1 MAMQTKK
8 PNDELD
14 KFLLRMP
21 DGLRERIKTAAERNN
36 RSMNSE
42 IIDSLEKL
50 YPAPT
55 INIDELARFL
65 ASINGT
71 ETTQED
77 VKYVETINDYL
88 SKSAHPFTMSASWDG
103 VISFYPYASPS
114 LKGEKKEPDEP

>member
-1 MAMQTKK
+1 MATQTKK

-21 DGLRERIKTAAERNN
+21 DGLRERIKAAAERNN

-50 YPAPT
+50 YPAPS

-65 ASINGT
+65 ASINGS
-71 ETTQED
+71 ETTEED
-77 VKYVETINDYL
+77 DKYLETINDYL
-88 SKSAHPFTMSASWDG
+88 SKSDHPFTMSASWDG
-103 VISFYPYASPS
+103 VISFYPYATPA
-114 LKGEKKEPDEP
+114 KKAEQKQPDEE